1 MLPAVTLVTLL
12 PKHSSVNL
20 QFKLKYLFPYV
31 TCGYPCYPVT
41 QTQSSIFAIQVD
53 ASVSLCYLRLPV
65 LHCYPNTVQ
74 YICNSSGCICVPV
87 LPAVTRV
94 TLLLKHS
101 PVYLQFKLRNLCPC
115 VTCGYPCYPVT
126 QTQSSK
132 FAFNLDVFMSLCY
145 LQLPLLPYYPNI
157 DQ

>member
-20 QFKLKYLFPYV
+20 QFKLKYLFPCV
-31 TCGYPCYPVT
+31 TCGYPCYLVT
-41 QTQSSIFAIQVD
+41 QTQSSIFAFQVD
-53 ASVSLCYLRLPV
+53 AFVSLCYLRLPM
-65 LHCYPNTVQ
+65 
-74 YICNSSGCICVPV
+74 
-87 LPAVTRV
+87 LP
-94 TLLLKHS
+94 KHS

-132 FAFNLDVFMSLCY
+132 FAFKMDVFVSLCY
-145 LQLPLLPYYPNI
+145 LRLPLLPCYPNI
-157 DQ
+157 DQYICDFS